1 MASIFTRIIQRE
13 IPSYKLGE
21 TEDYYA
27 FLDIRPMTKGH
38 ALAIPKREV
47 DYIFNLE
54 DEELAGLM
62 VFAKHVAK
70 ALEAEVKCKRIGIA
84 VVGLEVPHA
93 HVHLMPLN
101 AVSDLGFGRSPVSMD
116 DAEMKALA
124 ERVHQRFQD
133 PA

>member
-1 MASIFTRIIQRE
+1 MASIFTKIIQGE

-21 TEDYYA
+21 TDDYFA
-27 FLDIRPMTKGH
+27 FLDIRPMTYGH

-62 VFAKHVAK
+62 VFAKRIAR
-70 ALEAEVKCKRIGIA
+70 ALEAEVSCKRIGVA
-84 VVGLEVPHA
+84 VIGLEVPHA

-101 AVSDLGFGRSPVSMD
+101 AVSELSFGRPPVAVA
-116 DAEMKALA
+116 AEDMAGLA
-124 ERVHQRFQD
+124 ERVRRRL
-133 PA
+133 A

>member
-1 MASIFTRIIQRE
+1 MASIFTRIIQGE

-62 VFAKHVAK
+62 VFAKHVAR
-70 ALEAEVKCKRIGIA
+70 ALEAEVACKRIGVA

-101 AVSDLGFGRSPVSMD
+101 AVSDLGFGRSPVAMD

-133 PA
+133 LA